1 MGKRDTRWADQKRNS
16 SEVAGKHFRAMTDRN
31 GKGTGVWRPRAEK
44 ADKLGKGQVQKTI
57 AGTEKMV
64 GHDNGKAGP
73 GCETEKER
81 SSGKNSEQIE
91 LNQEE
96 SWAERCIVVG
106 MIEPTE
112 ASQVKKILEN
122 NGHKG
127 FRVAKLTEE
136 LWILEHQDEEA
147 RKNLLEEEE
156 SWVTQWFI
164 VMRPWEKR
172 DINGKRRVWISVR
185 VWSTFAWMD
194 TGEFCKK

>member
-1 MGKRDTRWADQKRNS
+1 
-16 SEVAGKHFRAMTDRN
+16 
-31 GKGTGVWRPRAEK
+31 
-44 ADKLGKGQVQKTI
+44 
-57 AGTEKMV
+57 
-64 GHDNGKAGP
+64 
-73 GCETEKER
+73 
-81 SSGKNSEQIE
+81 
-91 LNQEE
+91 
-96 SWAERCIVVG
+96 